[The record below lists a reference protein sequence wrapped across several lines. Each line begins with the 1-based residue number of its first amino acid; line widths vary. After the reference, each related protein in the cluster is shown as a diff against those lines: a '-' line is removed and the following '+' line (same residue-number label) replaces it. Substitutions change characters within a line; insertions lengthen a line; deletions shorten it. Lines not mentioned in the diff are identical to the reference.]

1 MLRLDAGYYILD
13 ARCVML
19 NAKVH
24 GGSQNS
30 LVPGSARVSR
40 VGFGVSPKQSLLKTE
55 IVETIKAPQKVRD
68 GEDAIASRRDA
79 RATRRPAFPRTCCGS
94 RNGIGT

>member
-24 GGSQNS
+24 RAVPDSGFRGAQAASLPSSAACRRKSPVSQPKDQAS
-30 LVPGSARVSR
+30 LKWRL
-40 VGFGVSPKQSLLKTE
+40 FGRLAAC
-55 IVETIKAPQKVRD
+55 APQ
-68 GEDAIASRRDA
+68 E
-79 RATRRPAFPRTCCGS
+79 PAAPPR
-94 RNGIGT
+94 IPAL